1 MKTRIRLG
9 TKMALMTAT
18 MVVSLVVL
26 SCSSLW
32 GIYRLG
38 YAVRLAFDQNEEMQL
53 INSVMLHAGFARGLL
68 QDDHLNRTSILRE
81 LYAAIDSVDQLLKH
95 QAQKAGPSNRH
106 DSDERELADK
116 TRAMLAAAVVRVEM
130 LTGEDLGAWDPAF
143 QVFVMDEAIVQLEV
157 LARESYTGVAEA
169 RRAALDSLQVSVT
182 LVLIVSAIAAAI
194 SILSGISLY
203 RGVMGP
209 VKVLQRGT
217 RDVAAGNFEHR
228 LPDNGH
234 DELAAVARD
243 FNHMSDELQTLY
255 RSLEDKVAAKSR
267 ELVRSERLASV
278 GFLAAG
284 VAHEIN
290 NPLGIISGYAELSLR
305 RCCEHDKELEQ
316 NLRVICD
323 EAFRCK
329 RITSKLLSLAKNSD
343 ETKEPISL
351 AATAEEVASL
361 VTALERHRERKLD
374 LYLQAIR
381 DIKVMASESE
391 MKQVLLN
398 LTVNAL
404 DATEP
409 GRGRV
414 WMEGELKGDR
424 VRLIVADNGKGMT
437 PQTLEH
443 VFEPFFT
450 EKRGTQDAGVGLG
463 LAITHAIVESHG
475 GRITAESDGPGK
487 GSRFVIELPRYEE
500 ALTHEASTV

>member
-9 TKMALMTAT
+9 TKMSLMTAT
-18 MVVSLVVL
+18 MVASLIVL
-26 SCSSLW
+26 SGSSLW

-38 YAVRLAFDQNEEMQL
+38 YAVRLAFDQNEEMQM
-53 INSVMLHAGFARGLL
+53 INAVMLHGGYARGLL
-68 QDDHLNRTSILRE
+68 QDDRLNRTAILRE
-81 LYAAIDSVDQLLKH
+81 LYAAIDSVEQLLRH
-95 QAQKAGPSNRH
+95 QAEKAGPSRRH
-106 DSDERELADK
+106 DSNERELADQ
-116 TRAMLAAAVVRVEM
+116 TRAMLVAAAVRVEM
-130 LTGEDLGAWDPAF
+130 LSGEDLGAWDPAF
-143 QVFVMDEAIVQLEV
+143 QVIVMDEALEQLEV
-157 LARESYTGVAEA
+157 LARESYSGVAEA

-182 LVLIVSAIAAAI
+182 LVLIVSAIAAVI

-209 VKVLQRGT
+209 VKALQRGT
-217 RDVAAGNFEHR
+217 RDVAAGNFDHR
-228 LPDNGH
+228 LPDDGH

-243 FNHMSDELQTLY
+243 FNHMADELQALY
-255 RSLEDKVAAKSR
+255 QSLEDKVAAKSR

-305 RCCEHDKELEQ
+305 RCRGDEELEQ
-316 NLRVICD
+316 NLKVICD

-343 ETKEPISL
+343 ETREPISL
-351 AATAEEVASL
+351 AGTAEEVANL
-361 VTALERHRERKLD
+361 VTALQRHRGRELELNLD
-374 LYLQAIR
+374 SIR
-381 DIKVMASESE
+381 DVKVLASESE
-391 MKQVLLN
+391 IKQVLLN

-409 GRGRV
+409 GSGRV
-414 WMEGELKGDR
+414 WLEGQVRGDR
-424 VRLIVADNGKGMT
+424 VRLVVADNGKGMSA
-437 PQTLEH
+437 QTLEH

-475 GRITAESDGPGK
+475 GRITAESDGLGR
-487 GSRFVIELPRYEE
+487 GSRFVIELPRYQE
-500 ALTHEASTV
+500 ALTHEASSV